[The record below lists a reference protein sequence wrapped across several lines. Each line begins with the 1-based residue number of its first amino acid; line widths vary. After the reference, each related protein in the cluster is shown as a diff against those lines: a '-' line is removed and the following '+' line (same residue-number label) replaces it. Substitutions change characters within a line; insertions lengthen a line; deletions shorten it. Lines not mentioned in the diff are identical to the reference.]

1 MVLVLAAW
9 PKNTLV
15 SIKFEVVLISVVESQ
30 LVANI
35 SQISV
40 TPDRQHSIT
49 VDRDIDNGQLMSPVP
64 TDGSLCQTDSV
75 GEIEIQARG
84 NIAWT
89 PTGNCQQM
97 REDTTWQLHHHQEC
111 PKDEHNN
118 DSGQ

>member
-9 PKNTLV
+9 PKNTLI

-75 GEIEIQARG
+75 GEIEIQARATLPG
-84 NIAWT
+84 H
-89 PTGNCQQM
+89 QQA
-97 REDTTWQLHHHQEC
+97 TLPGYQQAIVS
-111 PKDEHNN
+111 K
-118 DSGQ
+118 

>member
-1 MVLVLAAW
+1 M
-9 PKNTLV
+9 
-15 SIKFEVVLISVVESQ
+15 
-30 LVANI
+30 VANI

-97 REDTTWQLHHHQEC
+97 REDTTRQLHHNQEC
-111 PKDEHNN
+111 PEDEHHNN
-118 DSGQ
+118 SGQ